1 VASPAILTTGHW
13 QLTTALSEKVQVAAT
28 SALMGGTLAL
38 LKLAI
43 GFFTGSLALI
53 SEGFHSSLD
62 FFVTLVTW
70 FSVKTADVPADEQHH
85 YGHGKMENLSAFAE
99 AILLVLTGFWI
110 LWESYEHLAQG
121 VKMKET
127 PGLWAAIGV
136 LAVSI
141 LVDLSRSRAL
151 YKAAKKFHSQ
161 ALEADA
167 LHFGTELL
175 SSTVVLLGLLTMKL
189 GGEPFSWTDPAAAIC
204 VAAVMIFTAMRLGR
218 RAADVLVDRAPEGL
232 EAQMQELIRDVPG
245 VRDVGRI
252 RARQSG
258 GSTFVDATITVD
270 PAIDMAQGH
279 QISDNVELRVT
290 EKFPKL
296 DIVVHVEPGTP
307 AEDHTGAVREL
318 AEGMKM
324 QLHAVRIRDI
334 DGRLYVNFHAEFPPE
349 MTLAAAHTLV
359 SELERRIRRRLP
371 GVAEIDSHMEPL
383 GAEE

>member
-1 VASPAILTTGHW
+1 M
-13 QLTTALSEKVQVAAT
+13 SEKVQVAAT

-43 GFFTGSLALI
+43 GFFTGSLSLI

-70 FSVKTADVPADEQHH
+70 FSVKSADIPADDKHH
-85 YGHGKMENLSAFAE
+85 YGHGKVENLSAFAE

-110 LWESYEHLAQG
+110 LWEAYQHLTAAEK
-121 VKMKET
+121 VKES
-127 PGLWAAIGV
+127 PGLWVAIGV
-136 LAVSI
+136 LVVSI
-141 LVDLSRSRAL
+141 LVDITRSRAL
-151 YKAAKKFHSQ
+151 YKAAKKFNSQ

-175 SSTVVLLGLLTMKL
+175 SSTVVLLGLLALRL
-189 GGEPFSWTDPAAAIC
+189 GGERFYWTDPAAAIC

-232 EAQMQELIRDVPG
+232 EKQMQELIRDVPG

-258 GSTFVDATITVD
+258 GNTFVDATITVD
-270 PAIDMAQGH
+270 PAIDLTAGH
-279 QISDNVELRVT
+279 QISDDVELRVT
-290 EKFPKL
+290 EKFPNL
-296 DIVVHVEPGTP
+296 DIVVHVEPGAP
-307 AEDHTGAVREL
+307 AEDHPGAIREL

-324 QLHAVRIRDI
+324 KLHAVRIREI

-349 MTLAAAHTLV
+349 MTLAAAHSQV

-371 GVAEIDSHMEPL
+371 DVAEIDSHMEPL
-383 GAEE
+383 GAVE